1 MSGVPKPLVRLALV
15 LALLAPAFAHA
26 QQLSLKRAVPP
37 VAWAGCPPASGPA
50 PAQADEAKRAE
61 AERLAESATE
71 ATILGNSAAALDLLT
86 TAAGLD
92 PASERIAYRRARV
105 LEELDRHPEAL
116 AGYCTYLQL
125 SPNGADAGE
134 ARQRIARLA
143 RSAGFAIP
151 ASAADAF
158 RSGIALYDAQRLA
171 EAESA
176 FTTAAAVAP
185 AWSDALYN
193 RGVVRLA
200 LGNRSAATL
209 DFRRYLEMTP
219 GSPDL
224 GTVLEVIGAAPAPVR
239 PPYSPGTAL
248 ATGLLVPGL
257 GHFTTGRPVR
267 GAIFLGL
274 AAAAVTVGLV
284 ADKLEVD
291 CLSVP
296 VNGECP
302 PDQIAD
308 QRTTRP
314 LLVPGLAAAAALG
327 IYGAIDA
334 FLFARRGN
342 AEAEALIRVG
352 GAEGARGFTVYAPQ
366 LEAAADG
373 ARLDLLRI
381 RF

>member
-1 MSGVPKPLVRLALV
+1 
-15 LALLAPAFAHA
+15 
-26 QQLSLKRAVPP
+26 
-37 VAWAGCPPASGPA
+37 
-50 PAQADEAKRAE
+50 
-61 AERLAESATE
+61 
-71 ATILGNSAAALDLLT
+71 
-86 TAAGLD
+86 
-92 PASERIAYRRARV
+92 
-105 LEELDRHPEAL
+105 
-116 AGYCTYLQL
+116 
-125 SPNGADAGE
+125 
-134 ARQRIARLA
+134 
-143 RSAGFAIP
+143 
-151 ASAADAF
+151 
-158 RSGIALYDAQRLA
+158 
-171 EAESA
+171 
-176 FTTAAAVAP
+176 
-185 AWSDALYN
+185 
-193 RGVVRLA
+193 VVRLA
-200 LGNRSAATL
+200 LGNRAAATL

-224 GTVLEVIGAAPAPVR
+224 GPVLEVIGAAAAPVR
-239 PPYSPGTAL
+239 PPYRPGTAL

-257 GHFTTGRPVR
+257 GQFTTGRPLR
-267 GAIFLGL
+267 GALFLGV
-274 AAAAVTVGLV
+274 AAAAVTVGIV

-314 LLVPGLAAAAALG
+314 LLVPALAAAAAVG

-342 AEAEALIRVG
+342 AEAELLRVG

-366 LEAAADG
+366 LEAAPAG